1 MLNSVAELSAYV
13 AEVVSAIQQG
23 VQVPRRGSGT
33 ICRPFVDFL
42 NGLDA
47 TGTGAHIREGIAQG
61 MTEAGF
67 DSDAET
73 VADQPRNRAEHSAA
87 D

>member
-1 MLNSVAELSAYV
+1 M
-13 AEVVSAIQQG
+13 
-23 VQVPRRGSGT
+23 
-33 ICRPFVDFL
+33 DFL

-73 VADQPRNRAEHSAA
+73 VASNLETALNTALQIESPSKRSQAHRRIRRSRRWRGHERL
-87 D
+87 